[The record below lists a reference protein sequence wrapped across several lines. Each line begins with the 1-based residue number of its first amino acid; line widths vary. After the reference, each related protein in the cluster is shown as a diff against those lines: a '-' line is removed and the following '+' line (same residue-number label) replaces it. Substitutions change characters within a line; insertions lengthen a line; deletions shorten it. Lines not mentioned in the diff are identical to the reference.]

1 MYKLIVSV
9 LIPLVLASCVLQ
21 IRKPDSESLDQQAVR
36 QAFYAYKY
44 ALLNNLGKEA
54 ADLVSKKTLAR
65 YAQLK
70 NLALTGTREQLDIQP
85 PFKKMVALNLR
96 HNISGRQIEAMTAK
110 DLFAYG
116 VKEEWISKDTVAPYE
131 LGTVK
136 VYGNYASA
144 VVLYIGQTTDN
155 ILEFLKE
162 DGAWRIN
169 LVPLLNKADQN
180 FSAYLN
186 QYDANYDD
194 VIVNIIE
201 STSGRKVNGNIW
213 EPIKK
218 KSDSAK
224 NNNKTPTGKKRE

>member
-1 MYKLIVSV
+1 
-9 LIPLVLASCVLQ
+9 
-21 IRKPDSESLDQQAVR
+21 
-36 QAFYAYKY
+36 
-44 ALLNNLGKEA
+44 
-54 ADLVSKKTLAR
+54 
-65 YAQLK
+65 
-70 NLALTGTREQLDIQP
+70 
-85 PFKKMVALNLR
+85 MVALNLR
-96 HNISGRQIEAMTAK
+96 HNIDGHQIEAMTAK

-131 LGTVK
+131 LGTVN

-155 ILEFLKE
+155 MLEFLKE

-180 FSAYLN
+180 FSTYLN
-186 QYDANYDD
+186 QYNANYDD

-213 EPIKK
+213 EPVKK
-218 KSDSAK
+218 NDQAK
-224 NNNKTPTGKKRE
+224 NNGRAQNDKNRD